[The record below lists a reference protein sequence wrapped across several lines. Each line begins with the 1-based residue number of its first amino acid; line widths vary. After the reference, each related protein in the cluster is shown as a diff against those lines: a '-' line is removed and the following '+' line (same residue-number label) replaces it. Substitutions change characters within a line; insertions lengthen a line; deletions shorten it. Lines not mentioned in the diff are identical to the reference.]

1 LSETTTT
8 QQSDQTP
15 GRPGTVGYAD
25 ETFTPPERIRN
36 FCIIAHI
43 DHGKSTLADRML
55 QLTGVLGDRAY
66 RAQYLDRMDIERER
80 GITIKAQNVRLPW
93 YAAGP
98 DGEMRDHVLHLI
110 DTPGHVDFT
119 YEVSRSLAACEGAI
133 LLVDAAQGIEAQ
145 TLANL
150 YLALEHDLE
159 IIPVLNKIDLPAAE
173 PEKYAGEIA
182 HLIGCEPEDVLRISA
197 KTGDGVGAVLDSV
210 VKRVPAPVGD
220 ADAPARA
227 MIFDSV
233 YDTYRGV
240 VTYIRVVDG
249 RITPRER
256 IRMMSTNAVHELLEV
271 GIISPDQKPC
281 QGLGV
286 GEVGYL
292 MTGVKDVR
300 QSRVGDTVT
309 WERRGAKEPLGG
321 YRDPQPMVFSGLYPI
336 DGSDYP
342 LLRDALD
349 RLRLNDAALSYE
361 PETSAAL
368 GFGFRCGF
376 LGLLHLEITRDRLE
390 REHGLDLIS
399 TAPNT
404 VYRLELDDG
413 SEAEVTNPADWPEG
427 KVATIYEPITKV
439 SVLAPAEFVGP
450 IMELCQSRRGR
461 LDGMDYLSDS
471 RVELRYT
478 MPLAEIIFDF
488 FDILKSRTR
497 GYASLNYEP
506 AGEQAAD
513 LVKVDILLQ
522 GEAVDAF
529 SAIVHKDAAYAYG
542 NSMATKLRELIPR
555 QQYEVPIQAAIG
567 AKIIARETI
576 RAIRKDVL
584 SKCYGGDISRK
595 RKLLEKQKE
604 GKKRMKT
611 IGRVDVP
618 QEAFVAAL
626 STDQN
631 AVDKAKSGKK

>member
-1 LSETTTT
+1 MPTF
-8 QQSDQTP
+8 
-15 GRPGTVGYAD
+15 AD
-25 ETFTPPERIRN
+25 KTFTPPELIRN
-36 FCIIAHI
+36 FCVIAHI

-55 QLTGVLGDRAY
+55 QLTGVLDARNY

-93 YAAGP
+93 RV
-98 DGEMRDHVLHLI
+98 DGVDHVLHLI

-119 YEVSRSLAACEGAI
+119 YEVSRALEACEGAV

-150 YLALEHDLE
+150 YLALEKDLR

-173 PEKYAGEIA
+173 PDRYAAELA
-182 HLIGCEPEDVLRISA
+182 HIIGCQPEEVLRVSA
-197 KTGDGVGAVLDSV
+197 KTGQGVRELLDV
-210 VKRVPAPVGD
+210 VVEQVPAPVGD
-220 ADAPARA
+220 SAAPTRA

-233 YDTYRGV
+233 YDSYRGV
-240 VTYIRVVDG
+240 VTYIRVMDG

-256 IRMMSTNAVHELLEV
+256 IRMMATNTTHELLEV

-281 QGLGV
+281 DGLGV

-309 WERRGAKEPLGG
+309 SERKGATAALPG
-321 YRDPQPMVFSGLYPI
+321 YRTPKPMVFAGLYPM

-342 LLRDALD
+342 ELRDALD
-349 RLRLNDAALSYE
+349 KLQLNDAALSYQ

-390 REHGLDLIS
+390 REFGLDLIS
-399 TAPNT
+399 TAPNV
-404 VYRLELDDG
+404 VYRVVRDDG
-413 SEAEVTNPADWPEG
+413 TEQTVTNPADWPDG
-427 KVATIYEPITKV
+427 KAAEVYEPVVRCTLI
-439 SVLAPAEFVGP
+439 APSEFVGT
-450 IMELCQSRRGR
+450 IMELCQGRRGT
-461 LDGMDYLSDS
+461 LLGMDYLSES

-478 MPLAEIIFDF
+478 LPMAEIVFDF
-488 FDILKSRTR
+488 FDALKSRTR
-497 GYASLNYEP
+497 GYASMDYEDV
-506 AGEQAAD
+506 GEQAAD

-522 GEAVDAF
+522 GEPVDAF
-529 SAIVHKDAAYAYG
+529 SAIVHREAAYGYG
-542 NSMATKLRELIPR
+542 TSMATRLRELIPR
-555 QQYEVPIQAAIG
+555 QQFEVPIQAAIG
-567 AKIIARETI
+567 SRIIARETI

-584 SKCYGGDISRK
+584 AKCYGGDITRK
-595 RKLLEKQKE
+595 RKLLERQKE

-611 IGRVDVP
+611 IGRVEVP

-626 STDQN
+626 STDGR
-631 AVDKAKSGKK
+631 K